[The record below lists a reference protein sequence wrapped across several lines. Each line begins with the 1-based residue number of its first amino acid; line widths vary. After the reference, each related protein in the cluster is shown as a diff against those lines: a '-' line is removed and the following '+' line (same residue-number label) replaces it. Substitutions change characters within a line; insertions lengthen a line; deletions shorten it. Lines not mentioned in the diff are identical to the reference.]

1 VVIIKSDEHNRNKW
15 KLGIVED
22 LIAGRDG
29 VVRVAKLR
37 AGKSHLERAVQ
48 HLYPLELSCDVS
60 KPKKNTQDL
69 DPNAQAFRLKRD
81 AAAAATMQLQDI
93 AENEEDQ
100 SKKLLYHEYGY
111 LSELEE
117 QGYFLHLTLL

>member
-1 VVIIKSDEHNRNKW
+1 
-15 KLGIVED
+15 VED

-29 VVRVAKLR
+29 VVRVVKLR